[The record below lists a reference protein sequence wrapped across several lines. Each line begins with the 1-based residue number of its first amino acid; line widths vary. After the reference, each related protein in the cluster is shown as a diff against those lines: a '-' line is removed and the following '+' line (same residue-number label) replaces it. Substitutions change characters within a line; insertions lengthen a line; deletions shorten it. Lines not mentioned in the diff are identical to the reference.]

1 MRRIFSSAILMIG
14 AIGALGLAASAAEAA
29 PCVRDAKVMPTSPQ
43 AIACTFFDSKALADT
58 RALVILQDGKPV
70 IEHYA
75 PGYGPQNRFISWSMA
90 KSITSTLVG
99 QLVGDG
105 ALALDAPA
113 PVALWRQTPKDAR
126 AAITLRQ
133 LLHMSSG
140 LEHWE
145 ASNENP
151 EDPDTNRLLF
161 GDRAAD
167 PVPFIAGKPLAHAPG
182 TTYQYSTATSMLLA
196 DIVQR
201 TAAPAATPQARKRA
215 MRDYMVRR
223 LIRPAGL
230 SSLVC
235 DFDAAGTMAGG
246 SLCHM
251 TAMDW
256 ARFGQLYLDGGRA
269 GGAQVVPAAW
279 VDFVRTPAPTDGGYG
294 GHFWLNRPRPDSRD
308 EALFPASGPAD
319 AYAAI
324 GHLGQYVVI
333 VPSKRLVVVRLGK
346 TNDGDLAPVRRGLAK
361 LVNAFPD
368 AR

>member
-1 MRRIFSSAILMIG
+1 MRRIFTSAIIG
-14 AIGALGLAASAAEAA
+14 LGLVAGSAAAA
-29 PCVRDAKVMPTSPQ
+29 PCARDARTMPTSPQ
-43 AIACTFFDSKALADT
+43 AIACTFFDSKALAET
-58 RALVILQDGKPV
+58 RALVVLQDGKPV
-70 IEHYA
+70 IELYGK
-75 PGYGPQNRFISWSMA
+75 GYGPQNRFISWSMA

-105 ALALDAPA
+105 ALGLDRPA
-113 PVALWRQTPKDAR
+113 PVAAWRQTPNDPR

-145 ASNENP
+145 ASNDMP

-161 GDRAAD
+161 GDRAKDA
-167 PVPFIAGKPLAHAPG
+167 VPFIAGKPLVAAPG
-182 TTYQYSTATSMLLA
+182 TEYRYSTATSMLLA

-230 SSLVC
+230 GSLVC
-235 DFDAAGTMAGG
+235 DFDAAGAMAGG

-251 TAMDW
+251 TALDW
-256 ARFGQLYLDGGRA
+256 ARFGQLYLDNGRVNA
-269 GGAQVVPAAW
+269 VQVVPASW
-279 VDFVRTPAPTDGGYG
+279 VDFVRTPATTDGGYG
-294 GHFWLNRPRPDSRD
+294 GHFWLNRPRPEGRED
-308 EALFPASGPAD
+308 ALFPGSGPND

-324 GHLGQYVVI
+324 GHLGQYVLI

-368 AR
+368 AP